1 MVLIHLN
8 TRIPRYLRRNI
19 SRLQYI
25 FPTHEIVLLSNIKQP
40 RLNNVV
46 FRILKEPLDSQMIK
60 NNISHPKDF
69 RANFWHSSI
78 ARFAYL
84 RDYQNEI
91 NEPLIHIESD
101 VILAEDFPVKEILEN
116 QTLAY
121 PILSEFRG
129 VASIFFS
136 DSKESLAHF
145 TEFLASDSLL
155 DNELTDMT
163 ALRKY
168 FDLFPERVEILPAG
182 PGLTSVYEP
191 EILSDIYE
199 KLITGLQKYSGIM
212 DGSDIGM
219 YLFGTD
225 PRNRLGKTLLRSEV
239 PATYTLMSEME
250 FRYNPERDFLDV
262 KSNGKWLPIYN
273 LHMTCKD
280 IKLFSRRNLKK
291 IFSRYLRYD
300 SPTELFLPKVYL
312 RMGMNK
318 ILRIIQKTY
327 R

>member
-8 TRIPRYLRRNI
+8 TSIPRYLRRNI
-19 SRLQYI
+19 LRLQYI
-25 FPTHEIVLLSNIKQP
+25 FPTHEIVLLSNITQP
-40 RLNNVV
+40 MLNNVD
-46 FRILKEPLDSQMIK
+46 FRLLNEPLDSQTIK
-60 NNISHPKDF
+60 NNISHPKEF

-91 NEPLIHIESD
+91 NEPLLHIESD
-101 VILAEDFPVKEILEN
+101 VILAKDFPVKEIFEN
-116 QTLAY
+116 ESLAY
-121 PILSEFRG
+121 PILSKFRG
-129 VASIFFS
+129 VGSIFFS

-199 KLITGLQKYSGIM
+199 KVITGLQKYSGIM

-225 PRNRLGKTLLRSEV
+225 PRNRLGKTLLRNEV
-239 PATYTLMSEME
+239 PTTYTFMSEME
-250 FRYNPERDFLDV
+250 FRYNPERDFLDA
-262 KSNGKWLPIYN
+262 KSDGKWVPIYN

-280 IKLFSRRNLKK
+280 TKLFSRRNLRNP
-291 IFSRYLRYD
+291 FSEYLRHT
-300 SPTELFLPKVYL
+300 SPTEIFVPKVYL

-318 ILRIIQKTY
+318 VLRIIQRTY